1 MQTQIFHKAK
11 AKENKAMRCKG
22 FVLMLVVSALGVA
35 ASAGD
40 IEGKVS
46 GMKGKSVVYV
56 DAIAGKTFPAPK
68 DHPVM
73 DQKGL
78 MFVPHIMS
86 VQQGTTVEFLN
97 SDTVQHNV
105 FWTAIG
111 SDKKAGH
118 NLGTWPKGEKRP
130 YTFDKPGVVP
140 VLCNVHPEMAGYVVV
155 SPTPYFAETD
165 DSGNYKIKDVPDGS
179 YTVTV
184 FHEGAKNQSK
194 PVTVAGGGKADF
206 TLTK

>member
-1 MQTQIFHKAK
+1 MKT
-11 AKENKAMRCKG
+11 RL
-22 FVLMLVVSALGVA
+22 FVLVVMIAGLT
-35 ASAGD
+35 ASAWAAD
-40 IEGKVS
+40 IEGKVT

-68 DHPVM
+68 DHPVI

-78 MFVPHIMS
+78 LFAPHVVV
-86 VQQGTTVEFLN
+86 VQQGTTVDFLN
-97 SDTVQHNV
+97 SDNVAHNV
-105 FWTAIG
+105 FWPSVG
-111 SDKKAGH
+111 GDKKQTK
-118 NLGTWPKGEKRP
+118 NLGTWPKGEKRSF
-130 YTFDKPGVVP
+130 TFDKPGVVP
-140 VLCNVHPEMAGYVVV
+140 LLCNVHPDMAGYLVV

-184 FHEGAKNQSK
+184 WHEGAKNQSK

-206 TLTK
+206 TLSK